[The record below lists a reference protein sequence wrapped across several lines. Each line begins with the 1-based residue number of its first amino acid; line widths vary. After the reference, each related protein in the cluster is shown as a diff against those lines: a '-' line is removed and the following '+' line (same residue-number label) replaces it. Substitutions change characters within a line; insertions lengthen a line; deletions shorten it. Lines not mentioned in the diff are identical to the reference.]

1 MDVDKDVSGA
11 QQDRPQG
18 NLGAPIIQSKSRSS
32 AQVSFIMIALINGL
46 PELSKVPQT
55 NGKAREVEEEVEMV
69 VDNNDEGH
77 AEGHVDGVR
86 LGSATTKQYR
96 KGKKAASQG

>member
-1 MDVDKDVSGA
+1 MDVDKDASGV
-11 QQDRPQG
+11 QQDWPQG
-18 NLGAPIIQSKSRSS
+18 NLGALIVQLKSRSS
-32 AQVSFIMIALINGL
+32 AQVSFVMIALINGL

-55 NGKAREVEEEVEMV
+55 NRKAREVEEEVEMV
-69 VDNNDEGH
+69 VDDDEGH

-96 KGKKAASQG
+96 KGKKAVSQG